1 MNEESKKLTEEFRGL
16 VAELKESVVT
26 DNKEAID
33 RINERMDKQEFD
45 MKTMHKPRPE
55 PSESKKELEKEF
67 KHIALEF
74 VSGNRH
80 ELKKREVKNYHPSI
94 ETKSDN
100 LVRFDFASAG
110 ALLLPAQISDDI
122 IKNVTETTPA
132 LALARVTTTDRSEYK
147 RRVRTGLPGGNWL
160 AENATG
166 TKTKPTYA
174 EVNIPPQKYGSRYAW
189 TIEQQQDTGYNLV
202 GELTEAFREDFGID
216 IGAAFLSG
224 DGVGKPT
231 GLIGNISNFDS
242 AQLAISTNDL
252 IRIQEE
258 LKEPYQANASWLFTR
273 KTRAYIRTLVLSSTN
288 GLQYTWEPNFQRTS
302 PTLLLG
308 APVFIARDGQMAGR
322 VEGDF
327 TVGEVYAIYGD
338 FSRGY
343 EMVMHTDMYMID
355 DPYTEASSFVRN
367 MHIMTRVG
375 GNVIQAE
382 ALVQMTAAG
391 A

>member
-1 MNEESKKLTEEFRGL
+1 MNEESKKLAEEFRGL

-45 MKTMHKPRPE
+45 MKTMSRTRPE

-110 ALLLPAQISDDI
+110 ALLLPAQISEDI

-132 LALARVTTTDRSEYK
+132 MALARVTTTGRSEYK
-147 RRVRTGLPGGNWL
+147 RRVRTGLPGGSWL
-160 AENATG
+160 AEDVSNA
-166 TKTKPTYA
+166 KTKPTYA
-174 EVNIPPQKYGSRYAW
+174 EVNIPPQKWGARYAW
-189 TIEQQQDTGYNLV
+189 SIEQQQDTGYNLV

-224 DGVGKPT
+224 NGVGKPT
-231 GLIGNISNFDS
+231 GLIGNITNFN
-242 AQLAISTNDL
+242 ATQLAISTNDL
-252 IRIQEE
+252 IRLQEE
-258 LKEPYQANASWLFTR
+258 LKQDYQANASWLFTR

-288 GLQYTWEPNFQRTS
+288 GLQYTWEPDFQRRS

-308 APVFIARDGQMAGR
+308 APVFIARDGQMAGK
-322 VEGDF
+322 VSGNF
-327 TVGEVYAIYGD
+327 TQGEVYAVYGD
-338 FSRGY
+338 FNRGY

-355 DPYTEASSFVRN
+355 DPYSEASSFVRN

-391 A
+391 S

>member
-1 MNEESKKLTEEFRGL
+1 MNEESKKLAEEFRGL

-45 MKTMHKPRPE
+45 MKTMHQPRPE
-55 PSESKKELEKEF
+55 PSESKKQLEKEF
-67 KHIALEF
+67 KNIALEF

-110 ALLLPAQISDDI
+110 ALLLPAQISEDI

-132 LALARVTTTDRSEYK
+132 LALARVTNTDRTEYK
-147 RRVRTGLPGGNWL
+147 RRVRTGLPGGSWL

-166 TKTKPTYA
+166 AKTKPTYA
-174 EVNIPPQKYGSRYAW
+174 EVSITPQKYGSRYAW
-189 TIEQQQDTGYNLV
+189 TIEQQQDTGYDLV
-202 GELTEAFREDFGID
+202 GELVEAFREDFGID
-216 IGAAFLSG
+216 IGASFLTG
-224 DGVGKPT
+224 DGVGQPT
-231 GLIGNISNFDS
+231 GLIGNITNFNAS
-242 AQLAISTNDL
+242 QLAISTNDL
-252 IRIQEE
+252 IRLQEE
-258 LKEPYQANASWLFTR
+258 LKQDYQANASWLFTR
-273 KTRAYIRTLVLSSTN
+273 KTRANIRTLVLSSTN
-288 GLQYTWEPNFQRTS
+288 GLQYTWEPDYQRNS

-308 APVFIARDGQMAGR
+308 APVFIARDGQMAGK
-322 VEGDF
+322 VSGNF
-327 TVGEVYAIYGD
+327 TAGEVYAVYGD

-355 DPYTEASSFVRN
+355 DPYSEASSFVRN